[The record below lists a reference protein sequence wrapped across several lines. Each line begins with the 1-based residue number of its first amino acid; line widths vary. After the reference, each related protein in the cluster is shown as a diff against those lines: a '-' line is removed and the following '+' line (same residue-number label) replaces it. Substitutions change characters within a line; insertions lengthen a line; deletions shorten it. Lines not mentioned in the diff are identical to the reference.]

1 MCKIDTFDTFHEF
14 FLESCKE
21 KNINDLQTNK
31 KQKSSEKKIQPL
43 ANEIQNLQNLNNHHK
58 DKSKSCLKIIRT
70 LADGKNIDTAWL
82 TSTIKRAKTN
92 MMTKNSKNT
101 TINDYVKN
109 ENEDTKERTI
119 INHRNNVVRRTV
131 R

>member
-1 MCKIDTFDTFHEF
+1 MDTFDTFHEF

-21 KNINDLQTNK
+21 ENINDLKTNK

-43 ANEIQNLQNLNNHHK
+43 ANEIQSLQNFNNHHK
-58 DKSKSCLKIIRT
+58 DESKSCLKIIRT
-70 LADGKNIDTAWL
+70 LANGKNIDTAWS
-82 TSTIKRAKTN
+82 TSTIKREKTN
-92 MMTKNSKNT
+92 MMTKTSKNT

-119 INHRNNVVRRTV
+119 INHRNNVVSRTV